1 MSLYFTSSTSHK
13 SSASRN
19 GGSSCSRAL
28 CSAAWL
34 SRRMRLSSG
43 VGLASVR
50 VEHVGMI
57 FEEDGPGRGDAGA

>member
-43 VGLASVR
+43 VGLVSDG
-50 VEHVGMI
+50 VEHVRMI
-57 FEEDGPGRGDAGA
+57 FQEDGSRRSDAGA